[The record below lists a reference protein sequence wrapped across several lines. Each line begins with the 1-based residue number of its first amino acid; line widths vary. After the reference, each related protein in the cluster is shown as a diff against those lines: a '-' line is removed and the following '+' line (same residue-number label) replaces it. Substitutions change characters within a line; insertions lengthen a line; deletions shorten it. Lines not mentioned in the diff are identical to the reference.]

1 MRVIVKMDSYAM
13 DPCESET
20 MYNGQTEEY
29 TIDVL
34 NDVGMTELSGGQGI
48 GLFPNPA
55 HDMLHLVTP
64 DGRPLRV
71 KVTDLAGHT
80 VLDLGLTHDLDI
92 SKLAVGSYLLVATA
106 NDGTAPMHARFVKQ

>member
-1 MRVIVKMDSYAM
+1 
-13 DPCESET
+13 
-20 MYNGQTEEY
+20 
-29 TIDVL
+29 VL

-48 GLFPNPA
+48 GLFPQPPHTTCSTSLPRTA
-55 HDMLHLVTP
+55 D
-64 DGRPLRV
+64 PLRV